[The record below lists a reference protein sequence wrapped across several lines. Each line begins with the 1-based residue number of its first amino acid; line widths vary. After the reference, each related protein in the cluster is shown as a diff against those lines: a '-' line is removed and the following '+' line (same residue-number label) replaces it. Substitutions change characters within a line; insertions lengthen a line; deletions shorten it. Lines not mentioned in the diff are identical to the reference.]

1 MEERHDEQECVPLT
15 RLSIQPVTRCCR
27 HPILLCIL
35 GGPPMAP
42 HGLVVFPSVM
52 RTCFASLP
60 PNSTL
65 SPHAPSSGQA
75 KTYSMP
81 QIAQDDSQ
89 IPWLLMQPRLSGQ
102 PPYIPHMPAQQ
113 PHSCLGMPVILL
125 QAHIPSSGRW
135 DLAPSY
141 GLSEEQGERN
151 GPRALA
157 CCTGDRRLASLK
169 VKPILVRVHLWGE
182 ATAGFRQLC

>member
-1 MEERHDEQECVPLT
+1 MNHQRAKWRTSSLLIV
-15 RLSIQPVTRCCR
+15 RVNSSSLSIFLLNWTR
-27 HPILLCIL
+27 
-35 GGPPMAP
+35 
-42 HGLVVFPSVM
+42 
-52 RTCFASLP
+52 
-60 PNSTL
+60 NSTSTSL
-65 SPHAPSSGQA
+65 
-75 KTYSMP
+75 
-81 QIAQDDSQ
+81 
-89 IPWLLMQPRLSGQ
+89 

-169 VKPILVRVHLWGE
+169 VKPILECICGEKPQQAFGSCAEVWGRWLWGRHVCAPRPSLNLSSLSCVHL
-182 ATAGFRQLC
+182 AS